1 MAIAADAKSGF
12 NALKTHWVA
21 TLVAAVIVAGL
32 VVMYDKDNPGKIRGW
47 FAKLPLIGDKFA

>member
-1 MAIAADAKSGF
+1 MALTADAKSGF

-21 TLVAAVIVAGL
+21 ALVLAAIVAGL

-47 FAKLPLIGDKFA
+47 FAKLPIIGSKFA